1 MLHNGIYE
9 QVINKALDRELAAT
23 DKLSQTAPIDAAEA
37 AKVLAKYVAAVVEK
51 GLENVQDNGG
61 DVNSQVELVN
71 RIVST
76 IIAETSEAGFDEL
89 SVAERAE
96 QLLALLDR
104 QNSMFALDEKA
115 EIIRPVTSIAQSS
128 LFTGAVHEP
137 QMYTELKKEIVT
149 SDRID
154 MLVSIHPARRHAAA
168 HHHVLYGCY
177 RRKGHRGTAAAAQHP
192 DQGQL

>member
-1 MLHNGIYE
+1 MNGMLSNGIYE

-76 IIAETSEAGFDEL
+76 IIAETSEAGFDDL

-96 QLLALLDR
+96 QLLALLDK
-104 QNSMFALDEKA
+104 QNSMLALDEKA
-115 EIIRPVTSIAQSS
+115 EIVRPVTSIAQSS

-154 MLVSIHPARRHAAA
+154 MLVSFI
-168 HHHVLYGCY
+168 
-177 RRKGHRGTAAAAQHP
+177 K
-192 DQGQL
+192 